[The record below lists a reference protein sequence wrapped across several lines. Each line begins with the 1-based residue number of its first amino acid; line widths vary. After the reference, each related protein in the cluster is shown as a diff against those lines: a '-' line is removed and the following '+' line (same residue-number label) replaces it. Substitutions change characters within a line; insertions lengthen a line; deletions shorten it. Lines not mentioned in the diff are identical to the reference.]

1 MPVLNVVQGDIFKS
15 DHKHI
20 MFAVNTEGAND
31 AGFAGAVSHRYWPEL
46 ATIGNTP
53 NGTVRSKRVGE
64 RTFYAVTCHSLRDQ
78 NGWLET
84 SEVVYRALNELD
96 IPPDDIVGVVAIG
109 AGMIGAMT
117 GADPGAIIEGMDRSN
132 KNVIVYHL

>member
-1 MPVLNVVQGDIFKS
+1 MPVLNIVQGDIFKS
-15 DHKHI
+15 NHRHI
-20 MFAVNTEGAND
+20 VFAVNTEGAND
-31 AGFAGAVSHRYWPEL
+31 AGFAGEVSRRYWPSL

-53 NGTVRSKRVGE
+53 MGTVRSKRVDV
-64 RTFYAVTCHSLRDQ
+64 RTFHAVTCHSLRDQ

-84 SEVVYRALNELD
+84 PDVVRRALDEID
-96 IPPDDIVGVVAIG
+96 TEDTIGVVAIG

-117 GADPGAIIEGMDRSN
+117 GANPEAIIEGMNRSN